1 MLKGVLK
8 DENDDVEDKYFFHD
22 DWYIKLAA
30 WGKLEDRLA
39 CVVELK
45 DENFWKTL
53 CHRLGF
59 FTWLWCLLW
68 WWSFSVLLGI
78 HMLMWIAHE
87 CLMKFERENFSED
100 GYFHLERCDF

>member
-39 CVVELK
+39 CVVELNN
-45 DENFWKTL
+45 ENFE
-53 CHRLGF
+53 RL
-59 FTWLWCLLW
+59 
-68 WWSFSVLLGI
+68 SVI
-78 HMLMWIAHE
+78 
-87 CLMKFERENFSED
+87 D
-100 GYFHLERCDF
+100 